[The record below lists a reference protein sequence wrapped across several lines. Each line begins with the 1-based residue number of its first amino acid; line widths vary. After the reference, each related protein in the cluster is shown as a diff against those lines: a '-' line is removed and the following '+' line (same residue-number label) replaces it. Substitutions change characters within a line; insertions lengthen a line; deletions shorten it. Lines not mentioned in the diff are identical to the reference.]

1 MGSIMKF
8 LASLFRLLCS
18 LLVLV
23 VIALYVNAE
32 GNPDVSAF
40 AAQVTGENLLAL
52 FTSVN
57 WVSITAVVLAV
68 AALLRLLEIAWNMA
82 FCAALVLVIAGS
94 SYMVFGAETALPA
107 ALSTNAAVL
116 DFCNLPQTYPVP
128 ALIVAGVFALGWLAA
143 NAAFRIAFNTIL
155 CYALWFG
162 CAVLFHATA
171 EMAAADPALA
181 DKETAQSILTFIQAH
196 PWVTAAL
203 PGVFFLVY
211 SLLMAFFDSFPS
223 SAKKKNAE
231 EPAKKEAEEKKA
243 DAPKAETKPA
253 APAAKPTQTR
263 PLPAAKPTQTRPLTV
278 AKPTTTRPL
287 TAKPAAPAAKPL
299 AKPVL
304 PPVPKAPSPQPE
316 VKPAAETK
324 PEAKTEPAPAAE
336 TKPETKTEPAPAAEP
351 KPEAKAEPAS
361 AAEPK
366 PEAKDAPAPEAPKA
380 PAAAEAPKAETA
392 PAAEPKP
399 EAPAEKP
406 EAPAAP
412 APAEAPQA

>member
-52 FTSVN
+52 FTTVN

-82 FCAALVLVIAGS
+82 FCAALALVIAGS

-143 NAAFRIAFNTIL
+143 NAAFRIAFTTIL
-155 CYALWFG
+155 CYALWYG

-243 DAPKAETKPA
+243 DAPKAEAKPA

-263 PLPAAKPTQTRPLTV
+263 PLPIAKPTQTRPLTV

-324 PEAKTEPAPAAE
+324 PEAKAD
-336 TKPETKTEPAPAAEP
+336 PAPAAEP
-351 KPEAKAEPAS
+351 KPEAKAEPAP

-366 PEAKDAPAPEAPKA
+366 PEAKDAPAPEAPVA
-380 PAAAEAPKAETA
+380 PATAEAPKAETA
-392 PAAEPKP
+392 PAA
-399 EAPAEKP
+399 
-406 EAPAAP
+406 
-412 APAEAPQA
+412 PAEAPQA

>member
-52 FTSVN
+52 FTTVN
-57 WVSITAVVLAV
+57 WVSITAGVLAV

-82 FCAALVLVIAGS
+82 FCAALALVIAGS

-143 NAAFRIAFNTIL
+143 NAAFRIAFTTIL
-155 CYALWFG
+155 CYALWYG

-243 DAPKAETKPA
+243 DAPKPETKPA
-253 APAAKPTQTR
+253 VPSAKPTQTR

-304 PPVPKAPSPQPE
+304 QPVPKAPSPQPE
-316 VKPAAETK
+316 VKPATETK
-324 PEAKTEPAPAAE
+324 PETKTEPAPAAE
-336 TKPETKTEPAPAAEP
+336 TKPEAKTEPAPAAEP

-366 PEAKDAPAPEAPKA
+366 PEAKDAPTTEAPVA

-392 PAAEPKP
+392 PAAESKP
-399 EAPAEKP
+399 EAPAEKT
-406 EAPAAP
+406 EAPA

>member
-40 AAQVTGENLLAL
+40 AAQVTGENLLGL
-52 FTSVN
+52 FATVN

-82 FCAALVLVIAGS
+82 FCAALALVIAGS

-143 NAAFRIAFNTIL
+143 NAAFRIAFTTIL
-155 CYALWFG
+155 CYALWYG

-223 SAKKKNAE
+223 SAKKKDAE
-231 EPAKKEAEEKKA
+231 EPAKKEEEEKKA
-243 DAPKAETKPA
+243 DAPKAEAKPA

-263 PLPAAKPTQTRPLTV
+263 PLPIAKPTQTRPLTV

-304 PPVPKAPSPQPE
+304 PPVPKAAAPQPE
-316 VKPAAETK
+316 VKPAT
-324 PEAKTEPAPAAE
+324 E
-336 TKPETKTEPAPAAEP
+336 TKPETKTAPAPAAEP
-351 KPEAKAEPAS
+351 KPEAKADPAPAAESKPEAKAEPAS

-366 PEAKDAPAPEAPKA
+366 TEAKDTPAPEAPKA
-380 PAAAEAPKAETA
+380 PAAEEAPKAETA
-392 PAAEPKP
+392 PAAESKP
-399 EAPAEKP
+399 EAPAEKT
-406 EAPAAP
+406 EAPA

>member
-23 VIALYVNAE
+23 VIALYVNAK

-52 FTSVN
+52 FTTVN
-57 WVSITAVVLAV
+57 WVSITAVVLVV

-82 FCAALVLVIAGS
+82 FCAALALVIAGS

-143 NAAFRIAFNTIL
+143 NAAFRIAFTTIL
-155 CYALWFG
+155 CYALWYG
-162 CAVLFHATA
+162 CAVLFHTTA

-243 DAPKAETKPA
+243 DAPKAEAKPA

-263 PLPAAKPTQTRPLTV
+263 PLPIAKPTQTRPLTV

-324 PEAKTEPAPAAE
+324 PEAKAEPAPAV
-336 TKPETKTEPAPAAEP
+336 EP
-351 KPEAKAEPAS
+351 KPEAKVEPAS
-361 AAEPK
+361 AAESK
-366 PEAKDAPAPEAPKA
+366 PEAKDTPAPEAPKA
-380 PAAAEAPKAETA
+380 PAAEEAPKAEPA
-392 PAAEPKP
+392 PAAESKP

-412 APAEAPQA
+412 AEATQA